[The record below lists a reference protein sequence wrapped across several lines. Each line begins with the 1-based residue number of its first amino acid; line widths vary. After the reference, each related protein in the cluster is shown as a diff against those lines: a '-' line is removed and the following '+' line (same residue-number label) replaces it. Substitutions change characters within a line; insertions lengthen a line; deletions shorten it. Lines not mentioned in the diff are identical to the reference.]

1 MGMSVLTGKSAL
13 VTGGGGGF
21 GKASALLLAKDGAT
35 VVLMGRSQDK
45 LDRARELM
53 LTQVPGAIIGTVAG
67 DATLDA
73 DVERAVEETV
83 ALGGSIDMVVG
94 VVGGATGMGPILAR
108 STEDYVNDYHLNVG
122 ASFLTVKHAAPRMTR
137 GGSFIF
143 VSSTAAVMPFIG
155 LSTYCAAKAGLD
167 MFMRV
172 AANELGSRNIR
183 VNCVRPGLTHTDGMD
198 AAFERPGYTDA
209 FLPLIPL
216 GRTGVPNDVGE
227 AVRFLAGP
235 ESAWLTGQSF
245 AVDGGNELRMA
256 PLPDPALGWN

>member
-1 MGMSVLTGKSAL
+1 MGVLNGKSAL

-21 GKASALLLAKDGAT
+21 GKASALLLARDGAA
-35 VVLMGRSQDK
+35 VMLMGRSQDK
-45 LDRARELM
+45 LDAARESILSE
-53 LTQVPGAIIGTVAG
+53 VPDAVVGTAAG
-67 DATLDA
+67 DATRDT
-73 DVERAVEETV
+73 DVARAVETTI
-83 ALGGSIDMVVG
+83 ALKGSIDMVVG
-94 VVGGATGMGPILAR
+94 VVGGASGMGPILAR
-108 STEDYVNDYHLNVG
+108 SADDYVNDYHLNVG
-122 ASFLTVKHAAPRMTR
+122 ASFLTVKHAAPRMGD
-137 GGSFIF
+137 GGSFVF

-209 FLPLIPL
+209 FLPLIPM
-216 GRTGVPNDVGE
+216 GRTGIPRDV
-227 AVRFLAGP
+227 AAAIRFLAGP
-235 ESAWLTGQSF
+235 ESGWLTGQSF